1 MGELRIFRVVMVA
14 GFLLFALKAADL
26 ATGGNAFLP
35 KAEASSAP
43 AKSDEGAHGDA
54 AAPAPAESH
63 GDSAKPDEH
72 GAPADAEPSADVHA
86 ASPVQPAP
94 DEAPEDLSRA
104 EIDLLQKLSA
114 RRAELDTRARELDMR
129 EKLLEAGEQRV
140 NERISEL
147 KGIEANIQSLLG
159 TRDQAEEEKLASLVK
174 VYESMKPKDAA
185 RIFEQLD
192 MEVLLP
198 VANRMKEGKIA
209 AVLAQMAPEAA
220 QRLTVNMAHH
230 ADAGK
235 EMAPATGTAGDKSG

>member
-14 GFLLFALKAADL
+14 GFLLFTLKAVDL

-35 KAEASSAP
+35 KAEASDAQKSDAAHADAPAP
-43 AKSDEGAHGDA
+43 AKDDHAAAPASGDHAASPAEGASEQKDA
-54 AAPAPAESH
+54 AAPAT
-63 GDSAKPDEH
+63 DDT
-72 GAPADAEPSADVHA
+72 
-86 ASPVQPAP
+86 
-94 DEAPEDLSRA
+94 PENLSRA
-104 EIDLLQKLSA
+104 EIDLLQNLSA
-114 RRAELDTRARELDMR
+114 RRAELDKRARELDMR
-129 EKLLEAGEQRV
+129 EKLLEAGEKRV
-140 NERISEL
+140 NERIVEL
-147 KGIEANIQSLLG
+147 KGIESNIQALLG

-230 ADAGK
+230 ADAMKDATPG
-235 EMAPATGTAGDKSG
+235 ATGVPAAGKAG